1 MPEIT
6 STPDLTALHLVNCIR
21 TSQITSPLAVR
32 DPLPFRSER
41 YGVSTQKP
49 NRKPLK
55 HLLLQ
60 TASQCVVCF
69 GVSAKAQPGTS
80 IGNQERP
87 ICEESVSLTKAHT
100 VHILTKCQAPDGR
113 HCRNL

>member
-6 STPDLTALHLVNCIR
+6 STPDLPVLHLMNCIR

-32 DPLPFRSER
+32 DPRPSRSEH
-41 YGVSTQKP
+41 YGLRQHRKP

-60 TASQCVVCF
+60 TASQ
-69 GVSAKAQPGTS
+69 
-80 IGNQERP
+80 
-87 ICEESVSLTKAHT
+87 
-100 VHILTKCQAPDGR
+100 
-113 HCRNL
+113 